1 MHTLTKHKEGI
12 YAVALDNMNI
22 IYQMNAEK
30 TSITVIKIMLA
41 ENSKLN
47 TGGANKLRT
56 REWLE
61 KVSEFIDFGN
71 TEILESPS
79 TPLEVKEQNSS
90 DVSPA
95 KDDEE
100 EKKAGE

>member
-1 MHTLTKHKEGI
+1 M
-12 YAVALDNMNI
+12 DNMNI

-47 TGGANKLRT
+47 AAGTNKLRT

-90 DVSPA
+90 DSPE
-95 KDDEE
+95 KNEE
-100 EKKAGE
+100 EKKASE